1 VGALI
6 PDNHSK
12 PNHELDTSGKLFHWE
27 ASAGGELLLGAG
39 DGAGEV
45 GWDGWLGG
53 PHGLIIMEEE
63 RGVAGWWRLSLQRP
77 GHECGQLACDS

>member
-1 VGALI
+1 MGVLI
-6 PDNHSK
+6 PTRRST

-27 ASAGGELLLGAG
+27 ASARGGFVLGAG
-39 DGAGEV
+39 DGARKV
-45 GWDGWLGG
+45 GSDGWTGG

-63 RGVAGWWRLSLQRP
+63 RGVAGWWTLSLQRP